1 MKAGQS
7 EVRGNRSPKSVSPS
21 SNHVSC
27 SARRQVDPNG
37 TLSVERKE
45 KGANLGA
52 TDVRMMSSCVENDY
66 SDCMPDG
73 WKHSVH
79 KVSLHH
85 CQLESCQPPVNDLEI
100 DEP

>member
-1 MKAGQS
+1 M
-7 EVRGNRSPKSVSPS
+7 
-21 SNHVSC
+21 SC

-73 WKHSVH
+73 WKHRVH

-85 CQLESCQPPVNDLEI
+85 CQLESCQSPVNDLEI